1 MNWIKNSS
9 GNRDAMLTL
18 TVITFAVVLLKV
30 IFGGTTI
37 NIGEWAISIDP
48 ISPELA
54 GALLGPN
61 IAGYVFRRH
70 TDKKYPEEETA
81 AVEEEPKD
89 A

>member
-1 MNWIKNSS
+1 MNWIKNSA
-9 GNRDAMLTL
+9 GKRDAMLTL

-30 IFGGTTI
+30 VFGGTTV
-37 NIGEWAISIDP
+37 NVGEWAVSIDP

-70 TDKKYPEEETA
+70 TDKKYPEGDA
-81 AVEEEPKD
+81 PEEEPQD